1 MAVFLSP
8 VFGVAGQLFDNNG
21 NPLAGG
27 KIFTYLAG
35 TTTLVATYTTSL
47 GNIAHSNPI
56 VLDGAGRVPSGE
68 IWLTDGI
75 TYKFVVEDAASNLIG
90 TYDNL
95 TGINSNFVAF
105 TNEQEIQTATAGQ
118 TVFNLTTM
126 QYQPGTN
133 SLSVFVDGVNQYG
146 PGAQYAYVETDQD
159 TVTFVSG
166 LHVGAS
172 VKFTTSQLNS
182 SGAVD
187 AQQVSYT
194 APFVGSVA
202 TNVEDKLA
210 QSVSVFDFGVTDSST
225 PAQKTAALLLA
236 VAASDQVF
244 VNSGIYDPVEI
255 TASNKVLVMDANVE
269 FRIPNGTVVSGDIT
283 GPAAFHVSGDNVSV
297 QGSFTA
303 DGNKANNDS
312 YAFTTGNRKGLVY
325 VTGDNV
331 KFFGEIYVLN
341 AYWVG
346 FSAEGGSTAGTEIEG
361 LYVQRLRIEN
371 ADYYSVMIWSVT
383 EWRIDQILATGGVTG
398 SWLYGTKDQRI
409 RLGTQLS
416 NTSKCRNGS
425 VGFINSDKHVT
436 LTVENGADNISVE
449 SALTG
454 AGGKIQN
461 VNQVSVQTWI
471 AWDASLKN
479 QAYGIAV
486 IDASKV
492 YIGTAMVA
500 DYDCDNSFAGSAFAI
515 DGAVDTTIGAIAVSG
530 SLATAANSRDMII
543 TGAQNLYIGQITLT
557 DPVGTIEGFRFDY
570 DPSYAPQENIVIGS
584 LISTGHN
591 TWDVSVDNATPIRIQ
606 YVNANAVFDGG
617 SKLNVY
623 PRTSILV
630 DGVTPPA
637 AATSLAQIYVN
648 GPDGDL
654 KIIFSDGTIKTIVTD
669 T

>member
-1 MAVFLSP
+1 MAVNLSP

-35 TTTLVATYTTSL
+35 TTTPATTYTSASGL
-47 GNIAHSNPI
+47 IAHSNPI
-56 VLDGAGRVPSGE
+56 ILDGAGRVPSGE

-75 TYKFVVEDAASNLIG
+75 TYKFVVQDSANNLIG

-105 TNEQEIQTATAGQ
+105 TNQQEIQTATAGQ
-118 TVFNLTTM
+118 TVFNLATM

-146 PGAQYAYVETDQD
+146 PGAQYAFVETDQD

-187 AQQVSYT
+187 ASQVSYNP
-194 APFVGSVA
+194 PFVGSVA

-210 QSVSVFDFGVTDSST
+210 QSVSVFDFGVDSGST
-225 PAQKTAALLLA
+225 PTQKTAALLLA
-236 VAASDQVF
+236 VAASNQVF
-244 VNSGIYDPVEI
+244 VNSGVYDPVEI

-269 FRIPNGTVVSGDIT
+269 FKIPDGEVVSVDVT
-283 GPAAFHVSGDNVSV
+283 GPAAFHISGDNVIV

-303 DGNKANNDS
+303 NGNKANNDS
-312 YAFTTGNRKGLVY
+312 YSFPTSNRKGLVY
-325 VTGDNV
+325 VTGDNA
-331 KFFGEIYVLN
+331 KFFGEVFIKD
-341 AYWVG
+341 AYWLG
-346 FSAEGGSTAGTEIEG
+346 FTAEGGSTAGTEIEG
-361 LYVQRLRIEN
+361 LYVQRLRIDQ
-371 ADYYSVMIWSVT
+371 ADYHSVMIWSVT
-383 EWRIDQILATGGVTG
+383 EWRIDQILATGGTTG

-425 VGFINSDKHVT
+425 VGFINSDKYIT

-461 VNQVSVQTWI
+461 VNQVAIQTWI

-479 QAYGIAV
+479 QAYGLAV

-500 DYDCDNSFAGSAFAI
+500 DYDCDNSFTGYAFAI
-515 DGAVDTTIGAIAVSG
+515 DGAVDTTIGAIAVNG
-530 SLATAANSRDMII
+530 SLATAAQSRDMII
-543 TGAQNLYIGQITLT
+543 TGAQNVYIGQITLT
-557 DPVGTIEGFRFDY
+557 NSVGTIEGFQFDY

-584 LISTGHN
+584 LISTGHT
-591 TWDVSVDNATPIRIQ
+591 TWDVSVDNSDPIRIQ
-606 YVNANAVFDGG
+606 YVNPNAVFESL
-617 SKLNVY
+617 SKANVY
-623 PRTSILV
+623 PRINVLV
-630 DGVTPPA
+630 DGITAPSV
-637 AATSLAQIYVN
+637 ATSLAQIYVD
-648 GPDGDL
+648 GLDGDL
-654 KIIFSDGTIKTIVTD
+654 KIIFSDGTVKTIVTD
-669 T
+669 